1 MSSVIEY
8 FKDAFD
14 WSEANSSGRVIP
26 HAGGDC
32 EYDAACQ
39 RMKEIESNL
48 VKYLKEQRKILGNS
62 EVYSPTLIWLLLF
75 EH

>member
-1 MSSVIEY
+1 MPPVIEY

-39 RMKEIESNL
+39 RIKEIESNL
-48 VKYLKEQRKILGNS
+48 AKYLKEQRKTLGNS
-62 EVYSPTLIWLLLF
+62 EVCSTLIWLLLF